1 MSVYDALNGSSFRE
15 INQPGRFDDL
25 KSIKLEELT
34 LHVVDQIHKRLKKSM
49 LPMSNC
55 LFLMIIR
62 CGREK
67 MR

>member
-34 LHVVDQIHKRLKKSM
+34 LHVVDQIHKGLKKLTYVKAVCS
-49 LPMSNC
+49 L
-55 LFLMIIR
+55 
-62 CGREK
+62 
-67 MR
+67 